1 MQKKNVFQLT
11 MLAETGMEEEAI
23 EMAALGTERF
33 SASVGLW
40 KKRLELHIAREEPVK
55 QLQKLL
61 KQAQIAVSAKVT
73 YIKKFGN
80 PYCCSNNNKTMWFAI
95 VKYVLT

>member
-1 MQKKNVFQLT
+1 
-11 MLAETGMEEEAI
+11 MEEEAI

-61 KQAQIAVSAKVT
+61 KQAQIAVSAKVC
-73 YIKKFGN
+73 GN
-80 PYCCSNNNKTMWFAI
+80 PYNCCSNYLWNMVIHRKLR
-95 VKYVLT
+95 LTCMMT